1 MRMDLIDVLV
11 EDHRALNRALSRY
24 EDLPA
29 DARVERHEAAQE
41 IKRRWRLHS
50 ITEQQFLHPMI
61 AVALPSGPDIVS
73 GELHDHHELAR
84 LLRKLDDAGSEEV
97 AHRLIDF
104 ARAHME
110 AEERTLF
117 PLLRRVVEP
126 TDLDAVGEEIRMN
139 READR
144 AGTP

>member
-1 MRMDLIDVLV
+1 
-11 EDHRALNRALSRY
+11 
-24 EDLPA
+24 
-29 DARVERHEAAQE
+29 
-41 IKRRWRLHS
+41 
-50 ITEQQFLHPMI
+50 
-61 AVALPSGPDIVS
+61 LPSGPDIVS
-73 GELHDHHELAR
+73 GELHDHQELTR

-126 TDLDAVGEEIRMN
+126 ADLDAVGEEIRMN

-144 AGTP
+144 SGTP